1 MGCWER
7 TFLAAKA
14 VCAWPGDT
22 VLNEKHLIS
31 QVPCCHLA
39 NLSPPSWASGEEAG
53 WGGVLAV
60 GQAPCHPEE
69 RVMYLKVTWGQTW
82 PALTGSLLGVCLLPC
97 LGSRDFGLGPP
108 SWPVLPAKPPLFCK
122 VYARYSDIQWNGC
135 EENHTDLARSLRD
148 WRGKQMNRDG
158 CWAQIRPP
166 ACRGFALH
174 SCSQMVCSQDL
185 FTISKWLRALRGFC
199 YMVQSID
206 IYHIQN

>member
-122 VYARYSDIQWNGC
+122 VYARYSDIQCLSFHVC
-135 EENHTDLARSLRD
+135 EMGVKRITPTLQDPWGTEGENRWTEMGAGLKSGPQLAGALPCTAVLK
-148 WRGKQMNRDG
+148 W
-158 CWAQIRPP
+158 
-166 ACRGFALH
+166 FALRIFL
-174 SCSQMVCSQDL
+174 Q
-185 FTISKWLRALRGFC
+185 F
-199 YMVQSID
+199 QSD
-206 IYHIQN
+206 WGP